1 MAVQLFLIVVL
12 VKELFTQQN
21 SFKYDS
27 FKFDS
32 FKPGRFIM
40 DVKKFSLLNALAL
53 HRAPILPSPG
63 DHGGTLVYNLL
74 QELEIR
80 VQTRQG
86 REFILTKK

>member
-21 SFKYDS
+21 SFKY
-27 FKFDS
+27 DS

-74 QELEIR
+74 QDLEIR

-86 REFILTKK
+86 REFILTKKELF